1 MKVINKT
8 RIFILMAFSLFSC
21 LPLHAQVFALKSN
34 LAADAVASPNL
45 GTELKLGRRLSLDI
59 AAHYNPFSNGMH
71 RSKHWLVQPELRFW
85 QCQPF
90 SGHFWGM
97 HILAGEYNIGNM
109 VLPLGLYR
117 GTRSWRYEGRVMGAG
132 LSYGYQ
138 WIISPRWG
146 IETEIGAGWVRASY
160 TRYRCAH
167 CGEQT
172 GSGYKYY
179 LGPTK
184 VAVSLVYL
192 LK

>member
-1 MKVINKT
+1 MKKIIIGFV
-8 RIFILMAFSLFSC
+8 FSLAC
-21 LPLHAQVFALKSN
+21 IVPACGQVLALKSN

-45 GTELKLGRRLSLDI
+45 GAELKLGRRISLDVTT
-59 AAHYNPFSNGMH
+59 HYNPFSSGGT
-71 RSKHWLVQPELRFW
+71 RRFKHWLVQPELRFW
-85 QCQPF
+85 RCEPF
-90 SGHFWGM
+90 SGHFVGV
-97 HILAGEYNIGNM
+97 HALLGEYNVGDTD
-109 VLPLGLYR
+109 LPLGLALYK
-117 GTRSWRYEGRVMGAG
+117 GTRSWRYEGRAVGAG

-138 WIISPRWG
+138 WVLSPRWG
-146 IETEIGAGWVRASY
+146 IEAQIGAGWVRAGY

-184 VAVSLVYL
+184 AAVSVVYL